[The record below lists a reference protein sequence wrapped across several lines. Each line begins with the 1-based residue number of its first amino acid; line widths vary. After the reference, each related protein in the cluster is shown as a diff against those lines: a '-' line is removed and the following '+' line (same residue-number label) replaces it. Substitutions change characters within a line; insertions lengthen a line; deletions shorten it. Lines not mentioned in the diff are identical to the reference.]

1 MKTRMTE
8 LLGIKHPIM
17 LAGMAFVSLPKL
29 VAAVSN
35 AGGIGML
42 NSVVYTPDQMKDVIK
57 EVKSLTDKPF
67 GVNATLIFPNA
78 KENIDVALEEKIPI
92 INFALGKGDWIIKR
106 AHQYGGKVLATVAI
120 EKHARRAEMD
130 GADGLVVTG
139 HEAAAHGADTGSLVL
154 IPLIARQT
162 KLPVI
167 AAGGFCDGRG
177 LAAALVLGAEG
188 ISMGTRFML
197 TQECGMH
204 PKAKE
209 ISLKATVED
218 TICSE
223 KIDGL
228 PGRWLKN
235 AAAVKLA
242 EGSRPSFLQAVS
254 SGLRIKGMVDIPI
267 FKLFLGGLKQR
278 AVQDLARQA
287 VSISGLKIAIDDGD
301 LETGVLPI
309 SQAIGLMKDIPT
321 CKEVIER
328 IIAGA
333 QQLLEAAKE
342 KITP

>member
-8 LLGIKHPIM
+8 LLGIKYPIM

-67 GVNATLIFPNA
+67 GVNTTLIFPNA
-78 KENIDVALEEKIPI
+78 KENIDIALEEKIPI

-106 AHQYGGKVLATVAI
+106 AHEYGGKVLATVAI

-197 TQECGMH
+197 TQECRMH
-204 PKAKE
+204 QKAKE
-209 ISLKATVED
+209 ISLEATVED

-242 EGSRPSFLQAVS
+242 KVSRPSFLQALS
-254 SGLRIKGMVDIPI
+254 SGLRIKNMIDIPI
-267 FKLFLGGLKQR
+267 FKFLLGGLKQR
-278 AVQDLARQA
+278 GVQDLARQA

-301 LETGVLPI
+301 LETGVLPM

-328 IIAGA
+328 IVAEA
-333 QQLLEAAKE
+333 QQWLEAAKE
-342 KITP
+342 KMTS